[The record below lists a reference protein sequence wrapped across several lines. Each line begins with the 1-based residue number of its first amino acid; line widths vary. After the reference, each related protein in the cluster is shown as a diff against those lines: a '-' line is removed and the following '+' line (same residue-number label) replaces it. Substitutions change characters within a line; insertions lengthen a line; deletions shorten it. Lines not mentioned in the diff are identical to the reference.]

1 MPNSQ
6 PLSAGFAEYFIDTR
20 GNAVR
25 GGLRGSQSTA
35 QFAAFEARQAQA
47 LGMLH
52 KPWAPLKL
60 RASAQAVAVERAVLT
75 DLGIV
80 YLMA

>member
-1 MPNSQ
+1 VPNSQ

-60 RASAQAVAVERAVLT
+60 RSAAPAGVA
-75 DLGIV
+75 
-80 YLMA
+80 